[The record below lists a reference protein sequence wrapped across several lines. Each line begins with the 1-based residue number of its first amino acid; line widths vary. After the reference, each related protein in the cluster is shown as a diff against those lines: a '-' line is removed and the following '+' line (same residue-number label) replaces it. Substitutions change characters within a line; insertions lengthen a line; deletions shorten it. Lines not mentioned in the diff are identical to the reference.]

1 MKHNKFMRSVRLRES
16 ACQGCI
22 NCIKHCPTQA
32 IRVHSGKAHIID
44 KFCID
49 CGRCINSALTA
60 ADASV
65 TARITQKFLPMIR
78 SP

>member
-1 MKHNKFMRSVRLRES
+1 MDKNKFMRSVRLKES

-32 IRVHSGKAHIID
+32 IRVHNGKAHIID

-49 CGRCINSALTA
+49 CGRCICT
-60 ADASV
+60 V
-65 TARITQKFLPMIR
+65 RITQR
-78 SP
+78 SRSMTRCP